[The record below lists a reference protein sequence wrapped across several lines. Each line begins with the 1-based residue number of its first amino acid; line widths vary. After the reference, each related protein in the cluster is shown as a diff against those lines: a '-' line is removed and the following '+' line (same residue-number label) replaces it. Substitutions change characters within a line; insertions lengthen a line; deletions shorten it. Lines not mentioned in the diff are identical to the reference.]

1 MTYLFAT
8 NNPNKVKEIKAIFE
22 HAKLSLISLS
32 DLGLFFE
39 PTETGATFEE
49 NAIQKATKTLEF
61 LQENGHAN
69 IAVLSDDSGLCV
81 DAMGGEP
88 GVDSANFMGR
98 ETPYE
103 VRNTHIISQL
113 DKDRAARFVCVIACA
128 FQNGKILTTEGMIH
142 GEIAHQPSGSG
153 GFGYDPIFYVPSYG
167 KTMANLTAA
176 EKNAISHRG
185 IALTKMMEQL

>member
-1 MTYLFAT
+1 MIYLFAT

-22 HAKLSLISLS
+22 QAKLSLISLS

-39 PTETGATFEE
+39 PTETGSTFEE
-49 NAIQKATKTLEF
+49 NAIQKATKTLAF
-61 LQENGHAN
+61 LRENNHGN

-81 DAMGGEP
+81 NAMRGEP

-98 ETPYE
+98 DTPYE
-103 VRNTHIISQL
+103 VRNRHIISQL

-128 FQNGKILTTEGMIH
+128 FPNGKILTTEGIVH
-142 GEIAHQPSGSG
+142 GEIASQPSGSG
-153 GFGYDPIFYVPSYG
+153 GFGYDPIFHVPSYG
-167 KTMANLTAA
+167 KTMADLTAG

-185 IALTKMMEQL
+185 IALTKMIAQL